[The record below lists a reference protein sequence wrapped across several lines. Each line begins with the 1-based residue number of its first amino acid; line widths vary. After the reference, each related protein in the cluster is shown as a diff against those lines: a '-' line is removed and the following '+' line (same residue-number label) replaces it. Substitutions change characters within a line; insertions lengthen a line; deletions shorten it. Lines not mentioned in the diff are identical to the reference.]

1 VTTQTLRVSRRARRS
16 ANRSLLI
23 GPRLIPLAFYTL
35 LVIGLFFA
43 MIYLR
48 IALDRTAFEL
58 DSIER
63 AITHEESRQLDLRL
77 TIAELQD
84 PVRIATEAER
94 IGMTTPNERIPIVI
108 SSARGIAPPIEQ
120 ESPVS
125 ALPGRRP

>member
-1 VTTQTLRVSRRARRS
+1 
-16 ANRSLLI
+16 
-23 GPRLIPLAFYTL
+23 
-35 LVIGLFFA
+35 

-63 AITHEESRQLDLRL
+63 AITTEESRQLDLRL
-77 TIAELQD
+77 TIAQLQD

-108 SSARGIAPPIEQ
+108 SSARGVAPPTEP

-125 ALPGRRP
+125 AFSGGRP

>member
-1 VTTQTLRVSRRARRS
+1 MTTQTLRVGRRARRS
-16 ANRSLLI
+16 ANPSLLI
-23 GPRLIPLAFYTL
+23 GPRLVPLAFYTL

-63 AITHEESRQLDLRL
+63 AITTEESRQLDLRL
-77 TIAELQD
+77 TIAQLQD

-108 SSARGIAPPIEQ
+108 SSVRGVAPPTEP

-125 ALPGRRP
+125 AFSGGRP